1 MKLSLDQRT
10 DLALR
15 AVRQLHAHGT
25 RVRGR
30 ELAPPLDT
38 TTQYLPQV
46 LRPLVRAGWIEST
59 PGPTGG
65 YRLVVDPGEVSV
77 LALIEL
83 MEGPTTPAPC
93 VLRGGPCGTQDSC
106 ALHDPWQAAREALL
120 AELAATPVA
129 GPGGVRTPATRGGIP
144 WEHHERPDSS

>member
-15 AVRQLHAHGT
+15 AVRTLHATGS
-25 RVRGR
+25 RMRSR
-30 ELAPPLDT
+30 ELAPELGT

-46 LRPLVRAGWIEST
+46 LRPLVRARWIDSE

-65 YRLVVDPGEVSV
+65 YRLALDPGEVS
-77 LALIEL
+77 LLSLIEL

-93 VLRGGPCGTQDSC
+93 VLRRGPCGPQDHC
-106 ALHDPWQAAREALL
+106 ALHDPWQNARDALL
-120 AELAATPVA
+120 AELATTSVVA
-129 GPGGVRTPATRGGIP
+129 PA
-144 WEHHERPDSS
+144 E

>member
-15 AVRQLHAHGT
+15 AVRTLHARAT
-25 RVRGR
+25 RMRGR
-30 ELAPPLDT
+30 ELAPELGT

-46 LRPLVRAGWIEST
+46 LRPLVRASWIDSE

-65 YRLVVDPGEVSV
+65 YRLVVDPTEVS
-77 LALIEL
+77 LLGLIEL

-93 VLRGGPCGTQDSC
+93 VLRGGACGPRDHC
-106 ALHDPWQAAREALL
+106 ALHDPWQHARDALL
-120 AELAATPVA
+120 AELATTPVA
-129 GPGGVRTPATRGGIP
+129 APA
-144 WEHHERPDSS
+144 D